1 MKFTYMKSLGT
12 FSPSVSTQMESQ
24 IDDLQGQ
31 IDTINEA
38 SDVADVVATYADLQ
52 AYDKST
58 LTNKDVIKV
67 LTDST
72 HDNKTTYYRYLTASN
87 DFTYI
92 GAIESYYTK
101 LESDAKFQDKLVNQ
115 TNIKSINGN
124 SILGSGNLEIASYLN
139 FPSSWPTTSSTST
152 KSFCDT
158 VAADSTA
165 VEGKM
170 YLGEVRW
177 NDLPASMVNAEVSVN
192 IMKGSTA
199 STKVIVLEM
208 TSGNRA
214 PYKWQYTYWN
224 NGSNVSGWIGF
235 QPQLTAG
242 EGIDITNDT
251 ISNSFIITT
260 STVDTIQVPNGSE
273 MIPGGLENVLTP
285 GCYTVK
291 LDLSAE
297 MPGVFMTY
305 PLEVSGDGSNVA
317 IQILR
322 YNANT
327 NLNYVFS
334 RMYAESTWTAWEV
347 TKLQPVPQQ
356 INDTTS
362 TSITI
367 SMLENNTMHNYG
379 TLTSLTITNSWN
391 TLDFVAQV
399 NFSSGVTPTVFT
411 PPSTNGGV
419 YFIGDACDNG
429 TFTPTANHRYMVL
442 FNSNGLDVMGFV
454 IEK

>member
-52 AYDKST
+52 AYDTST

-87 DFTYI
+87 NFTYI

-139 FPSSWPTTSSTST
+139 FPSSWPTTSSVST

-165 VEGKM
+165 IEGKM

-177 NDLPASMVNAEVSVN
+177 NDLPSSMVNAEVSVN

-199 STKVIVLEM
+199 ATKVIVLEM
-208 TSGNRA
+208 TSGNKA

-235 QPQLTAG
+235 TPIIDGEIDCEWVEVASDGVGIADLSPDALDIRTSESSNTPARVYLEGGDGESQIQLVGINKELSMNVNETNGVSITKIDGNTTQKAVF
-242 EGIDITNDT
+242 EGVATLT
-251 ISNSFIITT
+251 TT
-260 STVDTIQVPNGSE
+260 SVQ
-273 MIPGGLENVLTP
+273 L
-285 GCYTVK
+285 
-291 LDLSAE
+291 
-297 MPGVFMTY
+297 
-305 PLEVSGDGSNVA
+305 VSGNIYNGGELASVNITLPNNVS
-317 IQILR
+317 
-322 YNANT
+322 
-327 NLNYVFS
+327 V
-334 RMYAESTWTAWEV
+334 
-347 TKLQPVPQQ
+347 
-356 INDTTS
+356 
-362 TSITI
+362 
-367 SMLENNTMHNYG
+367 
-379 TLTSLTITNSWN
+379 
-391 TLDFVAQV
+391 DFVSQL
-399 NFSSGVTPTVFT
+399 NFTSGTTATVFNAPNT
-411 PPSTNGGV
+411 I
-419 YFIGDACDNG
+419 YFNGDACEGG
-429 TFTPTANHRYMVL
+429 TFTPLANHRYMVL
-442 FNSNGLDVMGFV
+442 ITCDGINILGFV